1 MFVSSA
7 YSIFGSVEILWG
19 VIRYPSALAGA
30 DNRSFKQTAMQQLMA
45 SKGHDPYI
53 TITHGG
59 VGYLA
64 VHICWNPDGFLEPYV
79 TGFGRY
85 AKAAEAVSEAKEWA
99 EAEGIKYVPPKEL
112 DGWKDPSVISLNPV
126 V

>member
-1 MFVSSA
+1 MLVSSA
-7 YSIFGSVEILWG
+7 YSIFGSVGIRWG

-64 VHICWNPDGFLEPYV
+64 VHIWWNPDGFLEPYV

-85 AKAAEAVSEAKEWA
+85 AK
-99 EAEGIKYVPPKEL
+99 GPRLYQRPKN
-112 DGWKDPSVISLNPV
+112 GRKPMASSTFHQRNSTAGKTPA
-126 V
+126 